1 MDNATNALSK
11 YIKQRGISISAI
23 SAGTNIKPGS
33 LYPSL
38 SGTRPLRADEFLAIC
53 NFVGANPQ
61 NFAPQTNRT
70 N

>member
-23 SAGTNIKPGS
+23 SAGTNIKPGI

-53 NFVGANPQ
+53 NFVGVNPQ
-61 NFAPQTNRT
+61 NFAPPTERT
-70 N
+70 D